1 MSEAII
7 EALRALQSDLHQVEL
22 LSQNIANQGT
32 PGYRAVETA
41 ARPFDVNSARGLQP
55 QQPVTSLSATAG
67 PLVRTD
73 NENDI
78 AVTDGG
84 FLQVEGGR
92 DGRVALVRGG
102 TIEFDQEGLPT
113 INGRRLVESGA
124 TVSANTPILHLVAQ
138 SGAQNLVHESLVRP
152 VTISSTSALE
162 LVEPG
167 VYEIAP
173 EFVSDADTRVSVL
186 QGYVEQ
192 SNVNSSQVVV
202 QMMELSKHVE
212 SVQRAMRAIDEM
224 IGSGINELGRR

>member
-7 EALRALQSDLHQVEL
+7 EALRAMQSDLRQVEL

-32 PGYRAVETA
+32 PGYRAIETS
-41 ARPFDVNSARGLQP
+41 ARPFEINESARPEAQL
-55 QQPVTSLSATAG
+55 PVTSMSSAAG
-67 PLVRTD
+67 PLVSTGY
-73 NENDI
+73 ENDI
-78 AVTDGG
+78 AVTEGG

-92 DGRVALVRGG
+92 DGKIALVRGG
-102 TIEFDQEGLPT
+102 TVEFDEQGQAT
-113 INGRRLVESGA
+113 INGRTLVTDGEGRA
-124 TVSANTPILHLVAQ
+124 ANAPKLKLVAQ
-138 SGAQNLVHESLVRP
+138 AGGESFVDETIVRP
-152 VTISSTSALE
+152 VTISSTSALAM
-162 LVEPG
+162 VEPG

-173 EFVSDADTRVSVL
+173 EFVSDAPERVRVL
-186 QGYVEQ
+186 QGYLEQ

>member
-7 EALRALQSDLHQVEL
+7 EALRAMQSDLRQVEL

-32 PGYRAVETA
+32 PGYRAVETT
-41 ARPFDVNSARGLQP
+41 ARPFNVNGSSQLQSQRPVSSLNASAG
-55 QQPVTSLSATAG
+55 S
-67 PLVRTD
+67 LVRT
-73 NENDI
+73 ESERDI
-78 AVTDGG
+78 AVTQGG

-102 TIEFDQEGLPT
+102 SIEFDESGIPT
-113 INGRRLVESGA
+113 ISGRQ
-124 TVSANTPILHLVAQ
+124 LVAGG
-138 SGAQNLVHESLVRP
+138 SRAESNAHTLRFVAQTAGENFIEETIVRP
-152 VTISSTSALE
+152 VTISSTSSLT

-173 EFVSDADTRVSVL
+173 QFVNDAEERVSVV
-186 QGYVEQ
+186 QGYLEQ

-212 SVQRAMRAIDEM
+212 SVQRAMRAIDDM
-224 IGSGINELGRR
+224 IGSGINDLGRR